1 MITASIVLFK
11 QTYAE
16 IESLLNGLNQ
26 SGINNL
32 FIVDNSPFNTIE
44 KEIIGNHPNIQY
56 IHQAHNP
63 GFGAAHNIAFKK
75 AMSIGSQYHFVVNPD
90 VLLKDNV
97 VFSLVDFLKNNP
109 EVGMVMPQILNTD
122 GTIQYLPKFLP
133 SPISFYKR
141 ILYRKFKLFSS
152 FVAKYELR
160 NVAPDLTYDTPVISG
175 CFTLFRVSA
184 LQEIGLYDDR
194 FFMYLEDW
202 DISRRMN
209 AKYRTVYYP
218 KAAIVH
224 GYAAGSSKSYGL
236 FKVHVRSIRAYFGKW
251 GWFFDS
257 ERARLN
263 ERTRKQFK

>member
-26 SGINNL
+26 SGINTL
-32 FIVDNSPFNTIE
+32 FIIDNSPFNAIE
-44 KEIIGNHPNIQY
+44 EKIKVNHPNIQY
-56 IHQAHNP
+56 IHQADNP
-63 GFGAAHNIAFKK
+63 GFGAAHNIAIKK
-75 AMSIGSQYHFVVNPD
+75 AMSLGSRYHFVVNPD
-90 VLLKDNV
+90 VHLKDHV
-97 VFSLVDFLKNNP
+97 VMSLVDFLENND

-133 SPISFYKR
+133 TPISFYKR
-141 ILYRKFKLFSS
+141 ILYRKFNVFKS
-152 FVAKYELR
+152 FITKYELR
-160 NVAPDLTYDTPVISG
+160 DIASNLIYDTPVISG

-209 AKYRTVYYP
+209 VKYRTVYYP
-218 KAAIVH
+218 KVAVVH

-236 FKVHVRSIRAYFGKW
+236 FKVHISSIRAYFRKW